1 MCWATEGN
9 FRSLWI
15 WAFEMYHGAFKAVR
29 RTLFCRVWMRFI
41 VEGAAPPHIG
51 AAYVIAGSTSD
62 LYKCSVVLRLR
73 DDFLLIRG

>member
-41 VEGAAPPHIG
+41 VEGAAPPILG
-51 AAYVIAGSTSD
+51 
-62 LYKCSVVLRLR
+62 LRT
-73 DDFLLIRG
+73 